1 MSNPYD
7 KDGKMAE
14 ANKLLDEAKTFLYI
28 GKVRQARKVWDQE
41 PLRAEDR
48 EYHETFW
55 KKIYE
60 DCYKESCAAG
70 MTLLTHESEC
80 PDHIAAS

>member
-14 ANKLLDEAKTFLYI
+14 ANKLLDEAKTFLYM
-28 GKVRQARKVWDQE
+28 GKVREARKVWDKE
-41 PLRAEDR
+41 PLREDR

-55 KKIYE
+55 NKIYE
-60 DCYKESCAAG
+60 DCYKQSYKTTSLWKRVLG
-70 MTLLTHESEC
+70 RLTRK
-80 PDHIAAS
+80 

>member
-1 MSNPYD
+1 MYNPYD

-28 GKVRQARKVWDQE
+28 GKVREARKVWNKE
-41 PLRAEDR
+41 PMKDEDPV
-48 EYHETFW
+48 YHETFW

-60 DCYKESCAAG
+60 DCYEQGYKR
-70 MTLLTHESEC
+70 
-80 PDHIAAS
+80 ASWWKRALGKIVNRPG

>member
-14 ANKLLDEAKTFLYI
+14 ADKLLDEAKTFLYI
-28 GKVRQARKVWDQE
+28 GKVREARKVWDKE
-41 PLRAEDR
+41 PMRDEDR

-60 DCYKESCAAG
+60 DCYKEGYLKTSWWKRALG
-70 MTLLTHESEC
+70 KVTNSST
-80 PDHIAAS
+80 